1 MYAKNE
7 DHARRAFD
15 ALKVEMQDDAER
27 AVKCLEKDLNALLA
41 HFKFDPRCWTALRTT
56 NAIENINRQLKRR
69 TQTMDTIGE
78 GTLRIVLAFT
88 ALRLEMTWSKIRVD
102 SSVFNKIR
110 EDSVN
115 TIEASVAEMG
125 LLN

>member
-1 MYAKNE
+1 
-7 DHARRAFD
+7 
-15 ALKVEMQDDAER
+15 
-27 AVKCLEKDLNALLA
+27 
-41 HFKFDPRCWTALRTT
+41 
-56 NAIENINRQLKRR
+56 
-69 TQTMDTIGE
+69 MDTIGE